1 MPNDRTWSPC
11 ARTPPPTAGP
21 DTPSGWPLPCSVT
34 STSELT
40 TPTLSIHT
48 DARNAAGQTGDRA
61 AEAYALANLGV
72 VHMRQGRY
80 ERAAEHYRRALR
92 LFRETGD
99 RGGEARTLT
108 HLGLVNW
115 RQGRYEKAAE
125 RHLQALTRYRETGNP
140 VGEANALS
148 NLNLVRW
155 RQGRYEE
162 AADGHRQALILYRE
176 TGRRGGEANAL
187 ANLGVVYL
195 RQSRY
200 EQAAGVLAQA
210 LILFRET
217 GNRIGEGYAL
227 ANLGVVYLRQSR
239 YEQAADDLRQAVA
252 IFHETGNRDGEAEA
266 LNRVGET
273 LHATGQSEQARA
285 QHAGALTLAVE
296 TGDRYQQAC
305 AHTGLAHTHHA
316 AGEHGLA
323 RLHWQ
328 PAPPPPG
335 VTGGPVCY
343 GPNVVAAATLQA
355 STDVIGVERAAD
367 LMGALLKAP
376 VSTGFVSRCLVR
388 LDAALTAAGFEDA
401 LKDALRAA
409 DVLGTDETPA
419 PLTTAATSAEGC
431 GNPHVYTART
441 MRAYTGGGPDLIWYG
456 RGGRPDQ
463 GAGHRVRDPGRLPR
477 GPGPRRLRGYL
488 SYDTGLAGV
497 QQCLAHL

>member
-1 MPNDRTWSPC
+1 MG
-11 ARTPPPTAGP
+11 AHHP
-21 DTPSGWPLPCSVT
+21 DA
-34 STSELT
+34 
-40 TPTLSIHT
+40 LSIHT
-48 DARNAAGQTGDRA
+48 DARNAAGQTSDRA

-80 ERAAEHYRRALR
+80 ERAAEHYRRALS

-115 RQGRYEKAAE
+115 RQGRYE
-125 RHLQALTRYRETGNP
+125 
-140 VGEANALS
+140 
-148 NLNLVRW
+148 
-155 RQGRYEE
+155 E

-176 TGRRGGEANAL
+176 TGRRIGEANAL
-187 ANLGVVYL
+187 AN
-195 RQSRY
+195 
-200 EQAAGVLAQA
+200 
-210 LILFRET
+210 
-217 GNRIGEGYAL
+217 
-227 ANLGVVYLRQSR
+227 
-239 YEQAADDLRQAVA
+239 
-252 IFHETGNRDGEAEA
+252 
-266 LNRVGET
+266 
-273 LHATGQSEQARA
+273 
-285 QHAGALTLAVE
+285 
-296 TGDRYQQAC
+296 
-305 AHTGLAHTHHA
+305 HTGLAHTHHA

-343 GPNVVAAATLQA
+343 APNVVAAATLLA

-401 LKDALRAA
+401 LKDALRAS

-477 GPGPRRLRGYL
+477 GPGPRRLRRLPQLRHRARRSPAVPGPPVRVPRRRL
-488 SYDTGLAGV
+488 RDRPGIPGLDPAGRRRAPRGRRRR
-497 QQCLAHL
+497 QGRPGRQPRQPRP